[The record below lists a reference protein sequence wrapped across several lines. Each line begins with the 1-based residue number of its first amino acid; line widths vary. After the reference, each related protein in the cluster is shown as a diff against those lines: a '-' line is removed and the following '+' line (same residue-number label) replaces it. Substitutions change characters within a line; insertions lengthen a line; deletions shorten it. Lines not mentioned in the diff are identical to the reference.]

1 MPWFKRDYGTASYER
16 AQQHFA
22 KLFKDLGGPKGMM
35 MVRSSNADKAT
46 LYIALSEVL
55 AARNFPEFEPADTP
69 PPDSFWL
76 FGHDEDHAA
85 FRSEHRRSE
94 VRND

>member
-1 MPWFKRDYGTASYER
+1 MAWFKRDYGTASYER

-55 AARNFPEFEPADTP
+55 AARNFSEFEPAEMP
-69 PPDSFWL
+69 PPPIPSGYLGMTKIVQRFAL
-76 FGHDEDHAA
+76 KKKRGKK
-85 FRSEHRRSE
+85 
-94 VRND
+94 